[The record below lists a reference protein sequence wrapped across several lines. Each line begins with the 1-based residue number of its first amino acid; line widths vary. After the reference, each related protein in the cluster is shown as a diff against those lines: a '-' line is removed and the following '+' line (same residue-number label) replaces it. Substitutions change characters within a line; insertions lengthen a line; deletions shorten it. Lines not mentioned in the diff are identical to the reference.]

1 MTITAPTPAPT
12 APVVPAM
19 PLPSFAGKFT
29 KAEQVGPPKSIAL
42 YGPTDTRKSSAFGK
56 LAATPRFR
64 KSLFL
69 DADNGTEVFANDEN
83 TMRAVEEGRIE
94 IFPID
99 TTTSSPSSIVAEVES
114 TILELAGCWRTPY
127 GHIEPNPNI
136 PNFGYDLVVLDTVN
150 LIQQAAVKHFL
161 ATTFSDNGKLDTRG
175 AWGEV
180 SRWSDEMIRL
190 MHNSP
195 RFTGG
200 FIAHPKE
207 VEEKTGAV
215 KTMPA
220 LQGGFKDAFAT
231 IPTIVAYLDFEKNQ
245 ATNQTEL
252 VATVGESEA
261 FASKNRY
268 LLPSKLYNFDL
279 LELWDI
285 IDAKVARRPLP
296 QTRMTLGKPAEVEA
310 PANPAATAA
319 TN

>member
-1 MTITAPTPAPT
+1 MTTTTPAIP
-12 APVVPAM
+12 APPA
-19 PLPSFAGKFT
+19 PSFAGKFT
-29 KAEQVGPPKSIAL
+29 KAEHVGPPKSIAL

-69 DADNGTEVFANDEN
+69 DADNGTEVFANDDN

-99 TTTSSPSSIVAEVES
+99 TTTSSPSSIVAEVEA

-136 PNFGYDLVVLDTVN
+136 PDFGYDLVVLDTVN
-150 LIQQAAVKHFL
+150 LIQSVAAKHFL
-161 ATTFSDNGKLDTRG
+161 ATTYSDKGVLDTRG
-175 AWGEV
+175 AWGEI

-200 FIAHPKE
+200 FVAHPKE
-207 VEEKTGAV
+207 VEEKTGGV

-220 LQGGFKDAFAT
+220 LQGGFKESFAT
-231 IPTIVAYLDFEKNQ
+231 IPTIVAYLDYEKNP
-245 ATNQTEL
+245 ATNETEL
-252 VATVGESEA
+252 VATVGESES

-285 IDAKVARRPLP
+285 IDAKVARKPLP
-296 QTRMTLGKPAEVEA
+296 QTRMTLGVRPEA
-310 PANPAATAA
+310 TAPTTTNPAAVAA
-319 TN
+319 